1 MKRKQLID
9 EGSPDNFIEFNFQLK
24 SLGRAKKVYAP
35 RECMIVT
42 LGAFA
47 L

>member
-9 EGSPDNFIEFNFQLK
+9 EGSHDNFQLK